1 MQTLIK
7 NILCGVCR
15 FKTSSIIYRNNGS
28 EMLTFIK
35 SVDYIKEPSL
45 KEIPLRQFIEQI
57 NEVFTIASR
66 K

>member
-1 MQTLIK
+1 MGSADSKQVQSFIA
-7 NILCGVCR
+7 
-15 FKTSSIIYRNNGS
+15 IYRNNGS

-57 NEVFTIASR
+57 N
-66 K
+66 

>member
-1 MQTLIK
+1 MGSADSKQVQSFIP
-7 NILCGVCR
+7 
-15 FKTSSIIYRNNGS
+15 IYRNDGY

-66 K
+66 KW

>member
-1 MQTLIK
+1 
-7 NILCGVCR
+7 
-15 FKTSSIIYRNNGS
+15 
-28 EMLTFIK
+28 MLTFIK
-35 SVDYIKEPSL
+35 SVDYIKEPSH

>member
-1 MQTLIK
+1 MGSADSKQVQSFIA
-7 NILCGVCR
+7 
-15 FKTSSIIYRNNGS
+15 IYRNNGS